1 MEEVKHG
8 LDCEDGEE
16 PTLATNALT
25 GVLRVC
31 EFPSPGFC
39 ICECQQRAAGG

>member
-1 MEEVKHG
+1 MEEVKYG

-16 PTLATNALT
+16 FILVINVLI

-31 EFPSPGFC
+31 EFLSFGFC
-39 ICECQQRAAGG
+39 ICEC